1 MNCGNRQ
8 FSKIGSF
15 RTCYPNLV
23 ILLLFVDM
31 IFSFEVEQTKFD
43 ELKTIIVTGSG
54 GTTVK

>member
-1 MNCGNRQ
+1 METDN
-8 FSKIGSF
+8 FLKLALFEHVTPIL
-15 RTCYPNLV
+15 LV

-43 ELKTIIVTGSG
+43 ELKTIIVSGSG